1 MNKEKRKL
9 PVINLIFRMPVA
21 NFFSIEKVFNVVEN
35 EFKDK
40 ISSQNFC
47 VPFTS
52 SSLYNV
58 LRNILSVRKLKSDL
72 FHITGDV
79 HYMVLGLPRKKAIL
93 TIHDCVFLY
102 RYKGI
107 KKWFMHRLFLKW
119 PVRYCRQIT
128 TISER
133 TKQDIIEHTGC
144 AADKIMVI
152 PNPVS
157 KQIIYHARPFQKQ
170 KPVILF
176 IGTTANKNLERVIQA
191 IANISCTLEIIG
203 PLSVDIEKLLSE
215 YAIHYQN
222 SFSLTE
228 EELVKKYCDCDIV
241 LFPSLFEG
249 FGLPII
255 EGQRA
260 GRVVITSDLQP
271 MNEVSGGAA
280 CLADPYNADSIRQ
293 CVLKVIDDD
302 VYRNDLIQNGF
313 LNVKKYESEY
323 ISRQYLNLY
332 LTFLN
337 NPAYKNN
344 PDIN

>member
-1 MNKEKRKL
+1 MNKEKRTL
-9 PVINLIFRMPVA
+9 PVVNLIFRKPVA
-21 NFFSIEKVFNVVEN
+21 NFFSIEKVFFVVVN
-35 EFKDK
+35 EFKNS
-40 ISSQNFC
+40 IASHSIN
-47 VPFTS
+47 VPFAS
-52 SSLYNV
+52 ASLYNV

-79 HYMVLGLPRKKAIL
+79 HYVVLGLPRKKTLL

-119 PVRYCRQIT
+119 PVKYCRQIT

-157 KQIIYHARPFQKQ
+157 KQITYHVRTFNKQ

-176 IGTTANKNLERVIQA
+176 IGTTANKNLERVVQA
-191 IANISCTLEIIG
+191 VAEIPCVLEIIG
-203 PLSVDIEKLLSE
+203 PLSVDIKKLLTK

-222 SFSLTE
+222 SFGLTE
-228 EELVKKYCDCDIV
+228 DELAKKYADCDIV

-255 EGQRA
+255 EGQKA

-271 MNEVSGGAA
+271 MKDVCGEGA
-280 CLADPYNADSIRQ
+280 CLIDPFSVDTIRES
-293 CVLKVIDDD
+293 VLKVIDDD
-302 VYRNDLIQNGF
+302 AYRNELIQKGF
-313 LNVKKYESEY
+313 LNVKKYEPEY
-323 ISRQYLNLY
+323 ISKQYVDLY
-332 LTFLN
+332 YTFLN
-337 NPAYKNN
+337 INSYKK
-344 PDIN
+344 

>member
-1 MNKEKRKL
+1 MNKVKDKS
-9 PVINLIFRMPVA
+9 PVIHLIFRMPVA
-21 NFFSIEKVFNVVEN
+21 HFFSIEKVFYVVAN

-52 SSLYNV
+52 SSVFNV
-58 LRNILSVRKLKSDL
+58 VRNILSVRKLKSDL

-79 HYMVLGLPRKKAIL
+79 HYIVLGLPRSKTIL

-107 KKWFMHRLFLKW
+107 KKWFMHHLFLKW

-133 TKQDIIEHTGC
+133 TKQDIIDHTGC
-144 AADKIMVI
+144 APDKIMVI

-157 KQIIYHARPFQKQ
+157 KHIIYHARPFQKQ

-176 IGTTANKNLERVIQA
+176 IGTTANKNLERVLQA
-191 IANISCTLEIIG
+191 IVNISCTLEIIG
-203 PLSVDIEKLLSE
+203 SLSVDIEKLL
-215 YAIHYQN
+215 AAHGIHYKN

-228 EELVKKYCDCDIV
+228 EELAKKYCDCDIV

-260 GRVVITSDLQP
+260 GRVVITSDLPP

-302 VYRNDLIQNGF
+302 AYRNDLIKKGF
-313 LNVKKYESEY
+313 LNVEKYESEH
-323 ISRQYLNLY
+323 ISRHYLNLY
-332 LTFLN
+332 YTFLN
-337 NPAYKNN
+337 NPAYNN
-344 PDIN
+344 NLDN